1 MALIYRNGRPYLY
14 QSIRWGEWVT
24 TEYVA
29 SGEDALLLARLQSTT
44 REMQDYWRREEREER
59 TELDDLEHDL
69 DDLTEQALTLARN
82 ALERAGY
89 HQHHRG
95 EWRRRR
101 ESRTGEVVAQRP
113 NHGLL
118 RGEGIACLD
127 GT

>member
-1 MALIYRNGRPYLY
+1 
-14 QSIRWGEWVT
+14 
-24 TEYVA
+24 VA
-29 SGEDALLLARLQSTT
+29 SGEDALLLARLQSMT
-44 REMQDYWRREEREER
+44 REMQDYQRREAREER
-59 TELDDLEHDL
+59 TKLDDLEHDL

-82 ALERAGY
+82 ALERAAY